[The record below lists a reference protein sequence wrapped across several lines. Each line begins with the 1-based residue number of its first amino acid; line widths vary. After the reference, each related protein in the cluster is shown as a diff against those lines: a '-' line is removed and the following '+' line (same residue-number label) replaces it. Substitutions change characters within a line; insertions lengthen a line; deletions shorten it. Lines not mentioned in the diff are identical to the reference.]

1 MIGDNEKHR
10 KSSKYNL
17 EILLGFLV
25 SLFLIGSC
33 LQSDSKSDN
42 SKQASESTTEVE
54 PPKIYKYGFDV
65 SANHFEKVPIK
76 KNQFIA
82 NILSDHG
89 IGFDLI
95 HTLEQKAR
103 DVFSVTKLRAGK
115 DLVLVKSDEC
125 ENAHC
130 VIYEPNKFSYV
141 KYDLTDSVN
150 VEIIEKEVVT
160 KIKTTSGIVESSLWN
175 ALENDIFR
183 DLLVDKMEDAL
194 SWSVNFYAVQAGDQ
208 FKLIYEEKY
217 IDDEPA
223 GIGRVFGAYYEN
235 EKPHYAVYYENEG
248 YKGFYDLEGRP
259 TKKGFLKT
267 PVKASR
273 ISSRFNKNRF
283 HPILKR
289 RKAHLGTDYAAA
301 YGTPIRAVGNGVIE
315 IASYTRGN
323 GKYVKMRHDNI
334 YQTQYLHMSR
344 FAKGIK
350 RGVKVSQGQTIGYV
364 GSTGLATGPHVC
376 FRFWKNG
383 RQIDHLRENFPPP
396 DPMKEEELPKFNIV
410 KEEIQFELDRI
421 KIDGGDALTSI
432 NADAGKENQNAAL
445 LVQNLK

>member
-1 MIGDNEKHR
+1 MIGDNAKHKKVSR
-10 KSSKYNL
+10 YNL
-17 EILLGFLV
+17 EIILGFLV

-33 LQSDSKSDN
+33 LQSDSKSDEPEKIIAEHN
-42 SKQASESTTEVE
+42 VE
-54 PPKIYKYGFDV
+54 LPKELLYGFDK
-65 SANHFEKVPIK
+65 SSNYFEKVPIK

-82 NILSDHG
+82 NILSNHG
-89 IGFDLI
+89 VGFSLI
-95 HTLEQKAR
+95 NELERKAK

-125 ENAHC
+125 SGAYC
-130 VIYEPNKFSYV
+130 VIYEPDKFSYV
-141 KYDLTDSVN
+141 KYDLRDSVN
-150 VEIIEKEVVT
+150 VEIVEKDVVT
-160 KIKTTSGIVESSLWN
+160 KIKTTSGIVTSSLWN

-194 SWSVNFYAVQAGDQ
+194 SWSVNFYAVQKGDQ

-217 IDDEPA
+217 IDDKPA

-235 EKPHYAVYYENEG
+235 EKPHYAIYYENEG

-273 ISSRFNKNRF
+273 ISSRYNRNRF

-289 RKAHLGTDYAAA
+289 RRPHLGTDYAAA
-301 YGTPIRAVGNGVIE
+301 YGTPIRSVGNGTVE
-315 IASYTRGN
+315 LVSYTKSN
-323 GKYVKMRHDNI
+323 GKYVKIRHDKT
-334 YQTQYLHMSR
+334 YQTQYLHMSK
-344 FAKGIK
+344 FARGMK

-383 RQIDHLRENFPPP
+383 KQIDHLRENFPPP
-396 DPMKEEELPKFNIV
+396 DPMKKEEIPKFNIV
-410 KEEIQFELDRI
+410 KEEIRSELDRI
-421 KIDGGDALTSI
+421 TIDNEASLTYTPEEDTSS
-432 NADAGKENQNAAL
+432 EL
-445 LVQNLK
+445 LVENIK

>member
-1 MIGDNEKHR
+1 MRGENDK
-10 KSSKYNL
+10 KKKASKFNL
-17 EILLGFLV
+17 EIILGFLV

-33 LQSDSKSDN
+33 LQSDTKSIA
-42 SKQASESTTEVE
+42 SHKQIAEKIVE
-54 PPKIYKYGFDV
+54 LPKEYLYGFDKSTHV
-65 SANHFEKVPIK
+65 FEKVPIK

-82 NILSDHG
+82 NILSNHG
-89 IGFDLI
+89 IGFSLI
-95 HTLEQKAR
+95 NTLEQKAK

-125 ENAHC
+125 SEAYC
-130 VIYEPNKFSYV
+130 VIYEPDRFSYV
-141 KYDLTDSVN
+141 KYDLRDSVN
-150 VEIIEKEVVT
+150 VEIIEKEVET
-160 KIKTTSGIVESSLWN
+160 KIKSTSGIVSSSLWN
-175 ALENDIFR
+175 ALAQDTFR

-194 SWSVNFYAVQAGDQ
+194 SWSVNFYSVQAGDK
-208 FKLIYEEKY
+208 FKLIYEEKW

-235 EKPHYAVYYENEG
+235 EKPHYAIYYENEG

-273 ISSRFNKNRF
+273 ISSRYNMNRY

-289 RKAHLGTDYAAA
+289 RRPHYGTDYAAA

-323 GKYVKMRHDNI
+323 GKYVKMRHDKV
-334 YQTQYLHMSR
+334 YQTQYLHMTR

-383 RQIDHLRENFPPP
+383 KQVDHLRENFPPP
-396 DPMKEEELPKFNIV
+396 DPMKAEELPKFMLV
-410 KEEIQFELDRI
+410 KDEIQFELDRI
-421 KIDGGDALTSI
+421 KIVEDPALTY
-432 NADAGKENQNAAL
+432 NEEEDQNSAL
-445 LVQNLK
+445 LAENLK